1 MQKSTSKAGKN
12 LIALAIFGIA
22 MGLLE
27 AAVVVY
33 PRQLYYPEGLS
44 LPLKAASPRILTVES
59 LRELATIVMLIT
71 VGVATGQNGIESFA
85 YFLYIVWIL
94 GHLLLR
100 LLKGVP
106 GLACINSDLGCAVF
120 SFRCLGFSPVLA
132 PVICSLTMILFGC
145 ITVLLQ
151 QKGKNVKIRTID
163 WTFIIS
169 GAVVIL
175 YSFIRDYVAFLMSEG
190 LPVNIWAL
198 ANDPNFQQI
207 ISKFVPTHYN
217 WYLFFAGEV
226 LIILGMTLTFRRAH
240 QTIASSKTYLTSSV
254 FLTIRIKQVLK
265 FQHFPSFIELISHY
279 SLCTFTRS

>member
-33 PRQLYYPEGLS
+33 LRQLYYPEGLS

-85 YFLYIVWIL
+85 YFLYMFGFWDIFYYVFLKVFLDWPASIL
-94 GHLLLR
+94 TWDVLFFIP
-100 LLKGVP
+100 VP
-106 GLACINSDLGCAVF
+106 WV
-120 SFRCLGFSPVLA
+120 SPVLA

-240 QTIASSKTYLTSSV
+240 QTIASSIL
-254 FLTIRIKQVLK
+254 
-265 FQHFPSFIELISHY
+265 
-279 SLCTFTRS
+279 